1 MANDKKQSFFKGAA
15 ILSASTIVV
24 KFVSFFFSVPL
35 TNIIGSAGMAPYN
48 ATYTIF
54 AVFNAIATA
63 GLPVAVA
70 KMVSSAY
77 ASDNPRLANKTFS
90 VAFRAFSILGLI
102 LSIIMFVF
110 SDGFAKITGVADTSL
125 SIKALAPTV
134 FFCSVMSSIRGFF
147 QGKSN
152 MKPTA
157 VSQIIEAA
165 VKLAVGLSLAYYVH
179 QQFGNP
185 SLSAAASI
193 VGVSISA
200 GFGAFYLLL
209 RKRKDKKS
217 DLQRYGSSSNAESS
231 SVILKNLLKI
241 AVPITIGS
249 CLLFVLD
256 LVDTRIINECLQKF
270 LSKND
275 ANNLYGS
282 WGPAARLF
290 DLPGAVTIPIATSLI
305 PAISAAF
312 TNNDMKR
319 VSRNASSAI
328 RMTLIIT
335 VPCAVGF
342 AIFGKDIS
350 KLVYFSKQANADIIG
365 SILTILAVG
374 IVFNGLLYTTNSLLQ
389 AMGHVT
395 RPVINMAIGGVVR
408 IICNFFLI
416 SQPQINIYG
425 AAISACIS
433 YLITLIL
440 NLIFIYKLLPKTD
453 NIFLSFLPVGLASAF
468 MGAASWGAYKGLC
481 MVISDKIALICA
493 ILVAFII
500 YFLFSILFGAI
511 RRKELEMLPKGEK
524 IANLLHVQGGRHFE

>member
-1 MANDKKQSFFKGAA
+1 MASDKKQSFFKGAA

-24 KFVSFFFSVPL
+24 KFVSFFFSIPL
-35 TNIIGSAGMAPYN
+35 TNIIGTEGMAPYN
-48 ATYTIF
+48 ATYSIF

-90 VAFRAFSILGLI
+90 IAFRAFSILGLV
-102 LSIIMFVF
+102 LSIVMFVF
-110 SDGFAKITGVADTSL
+110 SDQFEALTKVSDTSL

-157 VSQIIEAA
+157 VSQVIEAL

-179 QQFGNP
+179 KQFNNP
-185 SLSAAASI
+185 ALSAAASI

-200 GFGAFYLLL
+200 AFGAFYLLVK
-209 RKRKDKKS
+209 KRKDKKS
-217 DLQRYGSSSNAESS
+217 DVSLRRSSGTAEPS

-256 LVDTRIINECLQKF
+256 LIDTRIINQCLQSF
-270 LSKND
+270 LSESESK
-275 ANNLYGS
+275 NLYGT
-282 WGPAARLF
+282 WGPAARIF
-290 DLPGAVTIPIATSLI
+290 DLPGAITIPIATSLV
-305 PAISAAF
+305 PAIAAAF
-312 TNNDMKR
+312 TNKDMKK

-350 KLVYFSKQANADIIG
+350 SLVYFSKQANADVIG
-365 SILTILAVG
+365 KILTILSVG
-374 IVFNGLLYTTNSLLQ
+374 VIFNGLLYTTNSLLQ

-395 RPVINMAIGGVVR
+395 KPVINMSIGGVVR
-408 IICNFFLI
+408 IACNFFLI
-416 SQPQINIYG
+416 TQPQINILG
-425 AAISACIS
+425 AAISACVS

-440 NLIFIYKLLPKTD
+440 NLITVYRLLPKTE
-453 NIFLSFLPVGLASAF
+453 NIITAFIPVGLASAI
-468 MGAASWGAYKGLC
+468 MGVASWASYQGLS
-481 MVISDKIALICA
+481 MVINAKIALFIA
-493 ILVAFII
+493 IFVALIV
-500 YFLFSILFGAI
+500 YFLFSILFGAV
-511 RRKELEMLPKGEK
+511 RRKELVMLPKGEK
-524 IANLLHVQGGRHFE
+524 IANLLHIRGGRHFE